1 MAKIDKPKVI
11 YSTQPRIRL
20 EPYRGGESRVDC
32 PSCGAKKSFARFID
46 ITNGEYVGNN
56 FGRCNRSE
64 KCGYQLSP
72 TGDDFKGKKLEVNSN
87 EVLEQF
93 REKEITNLIPSN
105 YLLKSINERPNNFTQ
120 FLYGVFDKEVVDRIL
135 KRYKLGSIEMWE
147 KDATIFWQID
157 REYDVRTGK
166 IMLYD
171 SETGKRVKKRF
182 NHITWAHTPF
192 RDDKFGNNPDFCLTQ
207 CFFGEHLLNEDSKE
221 FHIVES
227 EKTAI
232 ICSIANPKTYWLS
245 TGGLQNINEQ
255 RLLPFKDKKLI
266 FYPDKGKAFEEWT
279 KKLIPF
285 MNDYNIVISKSV
297 EKMENLKMGDDIG
310 DFILKKFGKKKNK

>member
-1 MAKIDKPKVI
+1 MAKIEKPKII
-11 YSTQPRIRL
+11 YDTQPGIRL
-20 EPYRGGESRVDC
+20 EPYRGGDSRIDC
-32 PSCGAKKSFARFID
+32 PYCGAKKSFARYVD
-46 ITNGEYVGNN
+46 VTNGEYIGDK
-56 FGRCNRSE
+56 FGRCE
-64 KCGYQLSP
+64 KVNTCQSSFPP
-72 TGDDFKGKKLEVNSN
+72 TGEDFKNRRLEVPSN

-105 YLLKSINERPNNFTQ
+105 YLIKSINERPNNFTE
-120 FLYGVFDKEVVDRIL
+120 FLYNNFEKEVVDRIL
-135 KRYKLGSIEMWE
+135 KRYKLGSIEMWGE
-147 KDATIFWQID
+147 PATIFWQID
-157 REYDVRTGK
+157 KEYDVRTGK

-171 SETGKRVKKRF
+171 IETGKRVKERF

-207 CFFGEHLLNEDSKE
+207 CFFGEHLLNENTKE

-232 ICSIANPKTYWLS
+232 ICSIANPKAYWLS

-255 RLLPFKDKKLI
+255 RLLPFKDKKLT

-279 KKLIPF
+279 KKLTPF
-285 MNDYNIVISKSV
+285 MGDYNITISKSV
-297 EKMENLKMGDDIG
+297 ENMKDLEMGEDIG
-310 DFILKKFGKKKNK
+310 DYIVNKFGKKKIK